1 MHWVN
6 VDPDTRK
13 HDLPQLM
20 EHVRLPL
27 LSQDYLVQNVE
38 ENVLMRSNA
47 QCKYFNIT
55 FIKSNFVHIFIKIRL
70 VFTLVAGKDLLIEA
84 LKYHLLRAEQKSIY
98 QSSRTRPRIGPVG
111 LPKVS
116 SSY

>member
-6 VDPDTRK
+6 VDSESRK

-47 QCKYFNIT
+47 LCKYF
-55 FIKSNFVHIFIKIRL
+55 H
-70 VFTLVAGKDLLIEA
+70 FTLGLYIYCAYFNLKISYLIQV
-84 LKYHLLRAEQKSIY
+84 KIC
-98 QSSRTRPRIGPVG
+98 
-111 LPKVS
+111 
-116 SSY
+116 